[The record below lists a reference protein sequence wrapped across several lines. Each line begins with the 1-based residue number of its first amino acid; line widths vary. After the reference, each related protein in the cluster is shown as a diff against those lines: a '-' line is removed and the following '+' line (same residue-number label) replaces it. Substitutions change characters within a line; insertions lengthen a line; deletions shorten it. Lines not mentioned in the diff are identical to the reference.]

1 MPLFTWKDDYS
12 VGVGTFD
19 GHHKRLFDL
28 INELHDAMRTRKAS
42 EALGGI
48 LLALIDYT
56 RMHFGAEEDRMASLV
71 YPGYAEHKKEH
82 EKFVKE
88 ITDFKAKLDA
98 ANFTISIG
106 LMVFLKDWL
115 VNHIMVTDKQ
125 YTRFFNDKGV
135 V

>member
-12 VGVGTFD
+12 VGVGAFD

-28 INELHDAMRTRKAS
+28 INELHDAMRTGKAR
-42 EALGGI
+42 EVLGAV
-48 LLALIDYT
+48 LLSLLDYT
-56 RMHFGAEEDRMASLV
+56 RMHFGAEEERMMSLV
-71 YPGYAEHKKEH
+71 YPGFAEHKKEH

-88 ITDFKAKLDA
+88 ITDFKAKFDT

-106 LMVFLKDWL
+106 LMSFLKDWL
-115 VNHIMVTDKQ
+115 VNHIMVTDKK
-125 YTRFFNDKGV
+125 YTLFFNDKGV